1 MKITL
6 IGAGNLATNLG
17 KALFNAGHEIIQV
30 YSRTNASAEALASIL
45 HSQPIVDLSSL
56 NPKTDIYIIA
66 VKDSALRQ
74 ILPAVCV
81 ANPKAVYAHTA
92 GSIPISCF
100 EGLARHYGVFYPMQT
115 FSKSREVDFSVIP
128 CFLEASDEKAADT
141 LRKIAESVSREVTF
155 LSSEQRR
162 YMHLAA
168 VFACNFTNYCYALAE
183 KVLNMCDVPFKSLL
197 PLIDETAAKV
207 HELSPRQAQTGP
219 AVRYDTNVIQA
230 QAELLAA
237 DPTLKQLYEQISK
250 SIHQMTIQ
258 ENDQL

>member
-17 KALFNAGHEIIQV
+17 KALLNAGHEIIQV
-30 YSRTNASAEALASIL
+30 YSRTNASAEALATIL
-45 HSQPIVDLSSL
+45 HSQPIVDLSLL
-56 NPKTDIYIIA
+56 NPKADIYVIA

-74 ILPAVCV
+74 LLPAVCA
-81 ANPKAVYAHTA
+81 ANPKAVFAHTA
-92 GSIPISCF
+92 GSMPMDCF

-115 FSKSREVDFSVIP
+115 FSKSREVDFSFIP
-128 CFLEASDEKAADT
+128 CFLEANDEKAANV
-141 LRKIAESVSREVTF
+141 LRKMAESITREVSF

-162 YMHLAA
+162 YVHLAA
-168 VFACNFTNYCYALAE
+168 VFACNFTNHCYALAE
-183 KVLNMCDVPFKSLL
+183 KVLGMCDVPFKSLL

-207 HELSPRQAQTGP
+207 HELPPRQAQTGP

-230 QAELLAA
+230 QADLLAA
-237 DPTLKQLYEQISK
+237 DPDFKQLYEQISK